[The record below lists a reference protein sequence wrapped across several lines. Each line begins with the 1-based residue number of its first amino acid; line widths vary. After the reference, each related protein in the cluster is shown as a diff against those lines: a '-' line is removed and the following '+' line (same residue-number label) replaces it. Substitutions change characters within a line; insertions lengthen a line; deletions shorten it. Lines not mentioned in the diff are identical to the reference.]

1 MPLYIGVLDPN
12 DQSHQFI
19 KQRETLRP
27 LAMFKHPNGSILLC
41 YNGIVN
47 FFANIKTKRD
57 FQRSP
62 FALIEKVEE

>member
-27 LAMFKHPNGSILLC
+27 IAMFKHPNGSILLC

-47 FFANIKTKRD
+47 FTFSQISKLKEILRD
-57 FQRSP
+57 R
-62 FALIEKVEE
+62 LLH

>member
-27 LAMFKHPNGSILLC
+27 IAMFKHPNGSILLC
-41 YNGIVN
+41 YNGILNCN
-47 FFANIKTKRD
+47 FSQISKLKEIFRD
-57 FQRSP
+57 R
-62 FALIEKVEE
+62 LLH